1 MNQAT
6 LTKPALYVPAEPNAA
21 RGRRITM
28 ELVTAAMLG
37 DAITVFLAL
46 AASSWL
52 RFASPLADWGVD
64 GRSVIWTNYLVH
76 MVLGTVLFSFIGT
89 HFQVYSLPRMLR
101 FRVLLGALLKSLSA
115 WIIAYI
121 AFAYLLRPGQPIS
134 RLYIALALVTTVPAL
149 LAWRVAFHRLALKQA
164 VRGVLRQRVLF
175 VDWSSNAGALA
186 EAFVSDRQH
195 LYEIVGCVP
204 SAQDDYVQDPPARVR
219 RLGRYDQLEELLKR
233 HAIEVVV
240 LADLNPSDR
249 EMVRLANLCEKEMV
263 EFKVIPSC
271 FQTLLSGLH
280 LETMRGVPV
289 LGISHLPLDNPFNIA
304 FKQTVDI
311 VGALVGLVLSAPL
324 IAIFGALVYR
334 ESPGP
339 IFYKQRRLGRDGR
352 PFWCYKIRS
361 MRLDAEAAGQVGWTK
376 ADDPRRLA
384 IGAFMRK
391 WNIDETPQFWNVL
404 KGDMSLVG
412 PRPERPELIHN
423 FKEEIPHYNA
433 RHNIKPGITGWA
445 QINGYRGD
453 TDLNARIRCDLYYI
467 ENWNL
472 MIDFQIMLLT
482 LFRQKNA
489 C

>member
-1 MNQAT
+1 MLAQAS
-6 LTKPALYVPAEPNAA
+6 VPIAPFVV
-21 RGRRITM
+21 
-28 ELVTAAMLG
+28 LVLC
-37 DAITVFLAL
+37 
-46 AASSWL
+46 
-52 RFASPLADWGVD
+52 
-64 GRSVIWTNYLVH
+64 VIAGI
-76 MVLGTVLFSFIGT
+76 GTVLLLPSRREPSIRKIGGAI
-89 HFQVYSLPRMLR
+89 
-101 FRVLLGALLKSLSA
+101 LLAAGLILAALLLRWTGGDA
-115 WIIAYI
+115 RGGMGVYFWV
-121 AFAYLLRPGQPIS
+121 FAI
-134 RLYIALALVTTVPAL
+134 
-149 LAWRVAFHRLALKQA
+149 
-164 VRGVLRQRVLF
+164 
-175 VDWSSNAGALA
+175 
-186 EAFVSDRQH
+186 
-195 LYEIVGCVP
+195 
-204 SAQDDYVQDPPARVR
+204 
-219 RLGRYDQLEELLKR
+219 
-233 HAIEVVV
+233 
-240 LADLNPSDR
+240 
-249 EMVRLANLCEKEMV
+249 
-263 EFKVIPSC
+263 
-271 FQTLLSGLH
+271 
-280 LETMRGVPV
+280 
-289 LGISHLPLDNPFNIA
+289 
-304 FKQTVDI
+304 
-311 VGALVGLVLSAPL
+311 